1 MVAGID
7 TRELTKKIR
16 EYGTMLGKII
26 VEGDCDADVPFK
38 DPNIDNLVALVSSK
52 VWTLRYCYII
62 NCL

>member
-52 VWTLRYCYII
+52 V
-62 NCL
+62 